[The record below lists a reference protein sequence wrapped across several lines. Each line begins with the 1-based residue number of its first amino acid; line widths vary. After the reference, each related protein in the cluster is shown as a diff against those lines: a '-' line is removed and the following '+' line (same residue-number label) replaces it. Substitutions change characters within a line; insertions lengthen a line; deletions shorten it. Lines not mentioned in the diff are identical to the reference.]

1 MHKPD
6 GLKSKIQKELLKFN
20 KRKKKTTQ
28 LKIGQTL
35 KQTLE
40 KKIYK

>member
-1 MHKPD
+1 MHKSD

-20 KRKKKTTQ
+20 NRKTTQ
-28 LKIGQTL
+28 LKIAQTL

>member
-20 KRKKKTTQ
+20 KRKTTQ

>member
-20 KRKKKTTQ
+20 KRKKDNPIKNWANIKTDFR
-28 LKIGQTL
+28 KENI
-35 KQTLE
+35 
-40 KKIYK
+40 

>member
-20 KRKKKTTQ
+20 RKKDNPIKNWANIKTDFR
-28 LKIGQTL
+28 KENI
-35 KQTLE
+35 
-40 KKIYK
+40 